1 MYSFKLIEERDIMLL
16 NSKFHIH
23 IIARMQIK
31 TMIYIQSC
39 YFHVTCVVQMKP
51 INVKI
56 KITYST
62 IRNKPYSNYRTEML
76 DVLFFSRISVTIP
89 NNAVQTGSLQL
100 SFLLSSF
107 HNTWGCKTII
117 FPAKETKNTTF
128 QHGWLRT
135 QTSKGLYLNTLFKD
149 TNFKLAIKKSKCYG
163 S

>member
-1 MYSFKLIEERDIMLL
+1 MLL

-31 TMIYIQSC
+31 TMTYIQSC
-39 YFHVTCVVQMKP
+39 SFQVTCVVQMKP

-56 KITYST
+56 KIIVQLETNHTQIIDLKYWMFYFFLEFLW
-62 IRNKPYSNYRTEML
+62 PYPTMVFRLAVSNYRFL
-76 DVLFFSRISVTIP
+76 YLHSKHLR
-89 NNAVQTGSLQL
+89 VQNSIT
-100 SFLLSSF
+100 
-107 HNTWGCKTII
+107 

-128 QHGWLRT
+128 QLGWLRT

-149 TNFKLAIKKSKCYG
+149 TNFKSAIKKSKCYG